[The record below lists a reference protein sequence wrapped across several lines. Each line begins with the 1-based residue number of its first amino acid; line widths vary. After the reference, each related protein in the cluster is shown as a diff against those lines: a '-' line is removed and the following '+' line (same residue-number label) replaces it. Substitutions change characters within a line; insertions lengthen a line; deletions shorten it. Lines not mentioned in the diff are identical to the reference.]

1 VNLSQAIAES
11 CDVYFYDLAN
21 RMGIQRM
28 HDFSLEFGLGSATGV
43 DQTAERRGVMPSNAW
58 KLAAIGQRWYPG
70 ETLSVGIGQGYMLAT
85 PMQLAVMTATIASRG
100 RHYRPRLVQRIGGR
114 VLEPE
119 LLHTVE
125 MPDQAYWDAAISAME
140 EVVHGLRGTAKS
152 INKNLGYRIAGK
164 TGTAQVVGI
173 AQNATYDSAKLDKRH
188 RDHALFVAFAPAE
201 DPRIAVAV
209 MVENG
214 EHGSTTAAPV
224 ARKVMDAYLLP
235 RGEAGLTEG
244 PSTPPATAAD
254 EPPPD
259 NPGGPAA
266 SAPAQPPSPEQPL

>member
-1 VNLSQAIAES
+1 
-11 CDVYFYDLAN
+11 
-21 RMGIQRM
+21 M
-28 HDFSLEFGLGSATGV
+28 GSATGV

-85 PMQLAVMTATIASRG
+85 PMQLAVMTATIANRG
-100 RHYRPRLVQRIGGR
+100 RHYRPRLVQRIGAG
-114 VLEPE
+114 VQEPE

-125 MPDQAYWDAAISAME
+125 MPDPAYWDIVVKAME
-140 EVVHGLRGTAKS
+140 DVVHGPRGTAKA
-152 INKNLGYRIAGK
+152 INKDLSYRIAGK

-173 AQNATYDSAKLDKRH
+173 AQNATYDSAKLDKRQ

-235 RGEAGLTEG
+235 GA
-244 PSTPPATAAD
+244 
-254 EPPPD
+254 
-259 NPGGPAA
+259 PAA
-266 SAPAQPPSPEQPL
+266 EQTP

>member
-1 VNLSQAIAES
+1 
-11 CDVYFYDLAN
+11 
-21 RMGIQRM
+21 
-28 HDFSLEFGLGSATGV
+28 
-43 DQTAERRGVMPSNAW
+43 
-58 KLAAIGQRWYPG
+58 
-70 ETLSVGIGQGYMLAT
+70 
-85 PMQLAVMTATIASRG
+85 MTATIASRG